1 MNPYVT
7 PSPPSAARRLGPRT
21 PAPFSRFPFTLIELL
36 TVIAVLAALVS
47 LLLPALRNAR
57 ERGQRLTCLSNQR
70 QMGMAFFSFES
81 DYGRLPNLKFA
92 HGTFQTLEGQPWL
105 NTSPTVDIYQNYTGT
120 EEYRIFLAEHVRA
133 KIGSLQN
140 GKHIYIEDRYGG
152 SVLRCPAAEL
162 NADAHLYDDG
172 GGYGEFYKWGKF
184 QMDLLPLG
192 ANILYWTTT
201 STGAYF
207 PEYIPWRRTAG
218 VERTREVALV
228 GEVSRIGST
237 PQGSNNHRGQ
247 GLNVVWFDGSGE
259 WVPLERTVQAGF
271 ELWAG
276 SNRFGDTGI
285 FQYRIASARYA
296 QVGGGFRIQN
306 FGTYLGN
313 GCMNRNYP
321 DQVQTHLDMI
331 RLMGYAREVNFP
343 P

>member
-1 MNPYVT
+1 MST
-7 PSPPSAARRLGPRT
+7 RRL
-21 PAPFSRFPFTLIELL
+21 PATSRPHDSPSSASRFTLVELL
-36 TVIAVLAALVS
+36 VVVAIIGVLAS
-47 LLLPALRNAR
+47 LLLPSLQAAR

-70 QMGMAFFSFES
+70 QMGVAFFYFES

-105 NTSPTVDIYQNYTGT
+105 NTSPTVNIYANYTGT
-120 EEYRIFLAEHVRA
+120 EEYRIFLTDHLRA
-133 KIGSLQN
+133 KIGSLQS
-140 GKHIYIEDRYGG
+140 GKHIYIEDRYTT

-162 NADAHLYDDG
+162 NAQAHLYDDG
-172 GGYGEFYKWGKF
+172 GGYDEFYKWGKF

-207 PEYIPWRRTAG
+207 PEYIPWRRTAS
-218 VERTREVALV
+218 VERPREVVLA
-228 GEVSRIGST
+228 GEVSRIGT
-237 PQGSNNHRGQ
+237 TRQGSNNHRGR
-247 GLNVVWFDGSGE
+247 GLNVVWFDGGGE
-259 WVPLERTVQAGF
+259 WIPYEQTVAAGF

-276 SNRFGDTGI
+276 SNRFGDPGI

-306 FGTYLGN
+306 FGVFLGN
-313 GCMNRNYP
+313 GCMNPNYP

-331 RLMGYAREVNFP
+331 HKMGYAREINFP